1 MCWSKGNSR
10 WEDLCS
16 FCNQWSGRIWHTSNR
31 LPNFAQWN
39 SQSQAA
45 CALHCPG
52 AMLKKKSG
60 RWKLQFRT
68 LQKSSIEISRK
79 QILHTWVDSFRRK
92 TVEQLPGHPSR
103 SHSPATSNKV
113 LVAARPVPVGN
124 SHLFRFVSMLPG
136 ASSLAVRQNPSIH
149 VLLGFLKILWRC
161 ISFWLLRREL
171 HLEWGILS
179 ISPANTWQVSE
190 CHHRSKWLEV
200 YSLSRPPKKTHRQTW
215 TKRLNMIIT
224 ATSRFY
230 NRNSSDI
237 RGSSFQTPETAGCQ
251 DAKLRQRPKRDCN
264 CRNSR

>member
-1 MCWSKGNSR
+1 MRKNSVPPICICWSKGNSR

-16 FCNQWSGRIWHTSNR
+16 FCNQWSGRIWHTSDR

-52 AMLKKKSG
+52 AMFKKKSG

-92 TVEQLPGHPSR
+92 TVEQLPGHPFH

-113 LVAARPVPVGN
+113 IVADRPVPVGN
-124 SHLFRFVSMLPG
+124 SHLFRFVSMPPG
-136 ASSLAVRQNPSIH
+136 ASSLAVRHNPSIH

-171 HLEWGILS
+171 HLKWGILG

-200 YSLSRPPKKTHRQTW
+200 YSYPGPKNLIDKHEQKGW
-215 TKRLNMIIT
+215 ICL
-224 ATSRFY
+224 
-230 NRNSSDI
+230 
-237 RGSSFQTPETAGCQ
+237 CQ
-251 DAKLRQRPKRDCN
+251 DAKLRQRPKTDCN